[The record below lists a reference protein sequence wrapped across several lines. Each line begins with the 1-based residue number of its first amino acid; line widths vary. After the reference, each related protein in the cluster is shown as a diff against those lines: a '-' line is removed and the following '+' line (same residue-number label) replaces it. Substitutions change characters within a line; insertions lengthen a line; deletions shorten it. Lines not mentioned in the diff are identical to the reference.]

1 MQHVSYVHAENM
13 VIALITVI
21 LISNFYSLPRGVP
34 APAFVEISFH
44 PSFSEHV
51 LHEQWLLRTRPLFP
65 AEEHEV
71 FASVCLQDKS
81 CCVLVLSKL
90 PVILCIFIAAAQLNF
105 QKSAG
110 SVFLASSVLRQA
122 H

>member
-1 MQHVSYVHAENM
+1 MQHASYVHAENM

-51 LHEQWLLRTRPLFP
+51 LHELLRTRPLFP
-65 AEEHEV
+65 AEEHDV
-71 FASVCLQDKS
+71 FASLCLQDKS

-105 QKSAG
+105 QKPAG